1 MTVTVLGNLLTNC
14 AIRRLIPYMTG
25 NAIEARGLTIRRGRR
40 TVIDGLDLT
49 LRRGAIVG
57 LLGPSGS
64 GKTTLMRAIVGVQ
77 IVSGGTIS
85 VLGEPAGSA
94 PLRRRV
100 GYMTQMASIY
110 DDLSV
115 RANLAYFARVQGVPR
130 SDVDG
135 VIKRTDLGGQADQLA
150 RTLSGGQANRV
161 SLAAA
166 MLGSPE
172 VLVLDE
178 PTVGLD
184 PVLRAELWGIFRQL
198 ADDGTT
204 LLVSSHVM
212 DEATRCDRLLLMREG
227 AVIADITPDELL
239 TTTGATSA
247 EDAFLRLIE
256 SDIARTAS
264 TRTTNGPKKPRSA
277 KQTKAGANR
286 ILASASPSSRGR
298 GDSKDTR

>member
-1 MTVTVLGNLLTNC
+1 MNLCPILRNAVQTFQVECHLTYTL
-14 AIRRLIPYMTG
+14 IRRLILLMRS
-25 NAIEARGLTIRRGRR
+25 NAIEARGLTIRRGRAL
-40 TVIDGLDLT
+40 VVDGLDIT
-49 LRRGAIVG
+49 LPRGAIVG

-64 GKTTLMRAIVGVQ
+64 GKTTLMRAVVGVQ
-77 IVSGGTIS
+77 IVRSGEVR
-85 VLGEPAGSA
+85 VLGEAAGSSS
-94 PLRRRV
+94 LRHRV

-115 RANLAYFARVQGVPR
+115 RANLRYFARVQGAPK
-130 SDVDG
+130 SDVDR
-135 VIKRTDLGGQADQLA
+135 VIDRTDLGGQADQLA

-184 PVLRAELWGIFRQL
+184 PVLRSDLWAIFRSL
-198 ADDGTT
+198 AEEGTT

-227 AVIADITPDELL
+227 AVIADTTPDDLL
-239 TTTGATSA
+239 ATTGAASA
-247 EDAFLRLIE
+247 EDAFLNIIG
-256 SDIARTAS
+256 SDTVGPNS
-264 TRTTNGPKKPRSA
+264 TKDA
-277 KQTKAGANR
+277 KTHSNR
-286 ILASASPSSRGR
+286 ILTSTPPRSRSR
-298 GDSKDTR
+298 ERSRDAR